1 MNLKINQIDKK
12 SFSNAIFFC
21 SLYFLIGTYD
31 NLTGLEIE
39 KFINSIICGSNSSG
53 CELLMLLLY
62 SQSYLYGALFCAF
75 LGSSD
80 IAFIFCQIIVCVFFT
95 TILYIILKEVRLSAH
110 KRKNTTKID
119 KL

>member
-21 SLYFLIGTYD
+21 SLYFLIGTCD

-39 KFINSIICGSNSSG
+39 KFLNSIICESSSSG
-53 CELLMLLLY
+53 CELIMLLLY
-62 SQSYLYGALFCAF
+62 SQSYLYGTLFCAF

-80 IAFIFCQIIVCVFFT
+80 IAFIFCQIIVFLFFT
-95 TILYIILKEVRLSAH
+95 SILYIILREIRSLKE
-110 KRKNTTKID
+110 RKKQNIK
-119 KL
+119 

>member
-39 KFINSIICGSNSSG
+39 KFLNSIICGSSISG
-53 CELLMLLLY
+53 CELIMLLLY
-62 SQSYLYGALFCAF
+62 SQSYLYGALFCTF

-80 IAFIFCQIIVCVFFT
+80 IAFIFCQIIVFLFFT
-95 TILYIILKEVRLSAH
+95 LILYIILREIRSLKES
-110 KRKNTTKID
+110 KKQNSK
-119 KL
+119 

>member
-39 KFINSIICGSNSSG
+39 KFLNSIICGSSSSG
-53 CELLMLLLY
+53 CELIMLLLY
-62 SQSYLYGALFCAF
+62 FQSYLYGALFCTF

-80 IAFIFCQIIVCVFFT
+80 IAFIFCQIIVFLFFT
-95 TILYIILKEVRLSAH
+95 LILYIILREIRSLKES
-110 KRKNTTKID
+110 KKQNSK
-119 KL
+119 